1 MITINLNP
9 EQAETLKETLVSYLS
24 DLRMEIADTDKL
36 EFRQMLKKRKAIFES
51 IVGQLDG
58 E

>member
-36 EFRQMLKKRKAIFES
+36 EFRQMLKKRKAILES